1 MAIRTDE
8 RRKSRERVHYIAG
21 RTWMSDR
28 KFLMDG
34 SAVTFRHYDVGALF
48 LLQGNLNQYCP
59 YKEKRKKGDDK
70 DDVRNSLFPL

>member
-1 MAIRTDE
+1 
-8 RRKSRERVHYIAG
+8 
-21 RTWMSDR
+21 MSDR

-34 SAVTFRHYDVGALF
+34 SAVTFRHYDIGALF